1 MKILLI
7 SVIASV
13 IGASAHKPD
22 EVTVKDSR
30 NVLITGATEGYV
42 VSPGF
47 ANGTS
52 YPENFYGS
60 VTIESTKRRRYVKLY
75 FEDVD
80 LDAMNYCS
88 GDRVEIW
95 ETLIVTSRRMLS
107 FCGSH
112 RPRPWVSR
120 GGRSVKVVF
129 KTDGMLAGRGF
140 RIRYNVTA
148 DNDLCDEDQFQCNN
162 RQCIRLTGIC
172 NGVIDCAD
180 GSDEKSCRAGAN
192 GALKNILD
200 VPCGTPV
207 HPPNKHTEDRL
218 VGGTEAVPHSWPW
231 QVSLGEAEFE
241 GIGHFCGGSLISSQW
256 VLTAAHCLNE
266 RTANDI
272 VAILGA
278 HSLLDIGDVITRKAD
293 TLLAHSNYSAFNKNY
308 DIALVK
314 LDVPVN
320 FTDKVRP
327 ICLPEKGNDLLR
339 NGECFATGWGQTRG
353 SGSFATLK
361 QAPMSEF
368 PFQECRNAG
377 GLVFRE
383 LNEHDT
389 FCAGDPHGEHGVCH
403 GDSGGPLFCAKDG
416 TGWSVQGVAN
426 AILKSTD
433 LGTLCGVGSD
443 SFWNRVSAHLPWI
456 QHAIRVL

>member
-1 MKILLI
+1 MSTPIYEESECDTQHALI
-7 SVIASV
+7 QAPEKVDTLMDARKFSKLQKRLPVTAWVSWFADRSRPTQTSLGGTISTEELNLAEMFRICRV
-13 IGASAHKPD
+13 QL
-22 EVTVKDSR
+22 EVFTNDIEHLRLRDTVKKHS
-30 NVLITGATEGYV
+30 VLRDLHPHLDHSGQLRLRGRLENMDATKPFTICPAHFLVGHSFSA
-42 VSPGF
+42 SPEQT
-47 ANGTS
+47 N
-52 YPENFYGS
+52 
-60 VTIESTKRRRYVKLY
+60 
-75 FEDVD
+75 
-80 LDAMNYCS
+80 
-88 GDRVEIW
+88 
-95 ETLIVTSRRMLS
+95 
-107 FCGSH
+107 
-112 RPRPWVSR
+112 
-120 GGRSVKVVF
+120 
-129 KTDGMLAGRGF
+129 
-140 RIRYNVTA
+140 
-148 DNDLCDEDQFQCNN
+148 
-162 RQCIRLTGIC
+162 
-172 NGVIDCAD
+172 
-180 GSDEKSCRAGAN
+180 SDY
-192 GALKNILD
+192 GALSAQATRRDLIEE
-200 VPCGTPV
+200 PIFS
-207 HPPNKHTEDRL
+207 R
-218 VGGTEAVPHSWPW
+218 SIWP
-231 QVSLGEAEFE
+231 LGR
-241 GIGHFCGGSLISSQW
+241 
-256 VLTAAHCLNE
+256 V
-266 RTANDI
+266 
-272 VAILGA
+272 
-278 HSLLDIGDVITRKAD
+278 
-293 TLLAHSNYSAFNKNY
+293 NYSAFNKNY

-314 LDVPVN
+314 LDVPIN

-361 QAPMSEF
+361 QAPMSEL

>member
-52 YPENFYGS
+52 YPDNFYGS
-60 VTIESTKRRRYVKLY
+60 VTIESTKRRRIAQMSHNSA
-75 FEDVD
+75 D
-80 LDAMNYCS
+80 LDNQRDY
-88 GDRVEIW
+88 
-95 ETLIVTSRRMLS
+95 
-107 FCGSH
+107 
-112 RPRPWVSR
+112 PR
-120 GGRSVKVVF
+120 GR
-129 KTDGMLAGRGF
+129 LH
-140 RIRYNVTA
+140 
-148 DNDLCDEDQFQCNN
+148 LCDEDQFQCSN

-180 GSDEKSCRAGAN
+180 GSDEKSCGAN

-207 HPPNKHTEDRL
+207 HPPIKHTEDRL

-266 RTANDI
+266 RRSPRVCATSRVRGNAAGGRSAAP
-272 VAILGA
+272 VKLGA
-278 HSLLDIGDVITRKAD
+278 PLPSQSRKRLCQTSAQMARTKSSSWIAKGEDDGDDVGDTSSPTSLTGRAGSEDDGQANGLGEVHSQL
-293 TLLAHSNYSAFNKNY
+293 
-308 DIALVK
+308 
-314 LDVPVN
+314 
-320 FTDKVRP
+320 
-327 ICLPEKGNDLLR
+327 
-339 NGECFATGWGQTRG
+339 
-353 SGSFATLK
+353 
-361 QAPMSEF
+361 
-368 PFQECRNAG
+368 QER
-377 GLVFRE
+377 
-383 LNEHDT
+383 T
-389 FCAGDPHGEHGVCH
+389 
-403 GDSGGPLFCAKDG
+403 
-416 TGWSVQGVAN
+416 
-426 AILKSTD
+426 ST
-433 LGTLCGVGSD
+433 
-443 SFWNRVSAHLPWI
+443 
-456 QHAIRVL
+456 